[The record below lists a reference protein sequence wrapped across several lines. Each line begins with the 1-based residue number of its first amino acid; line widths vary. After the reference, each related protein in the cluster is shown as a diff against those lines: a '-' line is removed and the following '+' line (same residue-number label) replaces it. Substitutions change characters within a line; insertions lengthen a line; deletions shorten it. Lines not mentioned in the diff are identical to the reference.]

1 MTSPIAHF
9 VVALGIDGRVLSQGS
24 MSDALMQDTN
34 LVQEV
39 MDDKQAMDKAADEID
54 ATNSKNETAKGDG
67 KLTVAEEIQ
76 EGHVSWQ
83 ALKLFFAGLGGDH
96 PILFWIIFVGG
107 VFFVDFINTIQTWW
121 LGLWASQYDHNES
134 YEVDVP

>member
-1 MTSPIAHF
+1 MTSSIAHF

-24 MSDALMQDTN
+24 VSDPLMQDTN

-39 MDDKQAMDKAADEID
+39 DDKQAMDEAADEID
-54 ATNSKNETAKGDG
+54 AINSKTAKDG

-76 EGHVSWQ
+76 EGHVSWR

-96 PILFWIIFVGG
+96 PILFWIVFVGG
-107 VFFVDFINTIQTWW
+107 LFFTDFISTIQTWW
-121 LGLWASQYDHNES
+121 LGLWASQYDRNES

>member
-24 MSDALMQDTN
+24 VSDALMQDTN
-34 LVQEV
+34 LVREV
-39 MDDKQAMDKAADEID
+39 MDDKHAMDKAADEID

-96 PILFWIIFVGG
+96 PILFWTIFLGG
-107 VFFVDFINTIQTWW
+107 EFFTDFISTIQTWW
-121 LGLWASQYDHNES
+121 LGFWASQYDHNEY